1 MTRNKKGPG
10 WGWDREAEEFEDKH
24 PALTALLGSFIM
36 GNSQTPCLHPHQ
48 LGNSQEAELSLSFP
62 ENSGMQRLK
71 GIGAFGFSSFFDFWG
86 RLKARETY
94 LAPGCRVS

>member
-48 LGNSQEAELSLSFP
+48 LGNSQEAELSQFP
-62 ENSGMQRLK
+62 RELWDAEVK
-71 GIGAFGFSSFFDFWG
+71 GHWG
-86 RLKARETY
+86 LW
-94 LAPGCRVS
+94 V